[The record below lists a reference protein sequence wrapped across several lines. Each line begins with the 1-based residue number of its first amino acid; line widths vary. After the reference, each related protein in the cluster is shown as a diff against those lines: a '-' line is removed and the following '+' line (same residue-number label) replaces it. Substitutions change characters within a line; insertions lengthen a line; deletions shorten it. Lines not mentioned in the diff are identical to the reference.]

1 MVIKMMINGQIQS
14 IAGVYAKNSTM
25 TVKSNGYSAAADQ
38 TNGSK
43 DEIVL
48 SSEAKSFSSVLQK
61 MQSSTEDVRT
71 DKISLYTQQIE
82 SGSYNV
88 DSGDIAAR
96 MIQMR
101 Y

>member
-1 MVIKMMINGQIQS
+1 MIKMMINGQIQS

-25 TVKSNGYSAAADQ
+25 TVKSNDHSAAAEK

-48 SSEAKSFSSVLQK
+48 SSEAKSFSTVLQK
-61 MQSSTEDVRT
+61 MQGSSEDVRT
-71 DKISLYTQQIE
+71 DKIALYTQQIE

-88 DSGDIAAR
+88 DSNDIAAR

>member
-1 MVIKMMINGQIQS
+1 MMINGQIQS
-14 IAGVYAKNSTM
+14 IAGVYAKNSAM
-25 TVKSNGYSAAADQ
+25 TVKSNDHSAAAEK

-48 SSEAKSFSSVLQK
+48 SSEAKSFSTVLQK
-61 MQSSTEDVRT
+61 MQSSSEDVRT
-71 DKISLYTQQIE
+71 DKIALYTQQIE

-88 DSGDIAAR
+88 DSNDIAAR